1 MSRDSTRSDDVKAR
15 GDVEEDGVG
24 QVRRRVE
31 DDYEDE

>member
-15 GDVEEDGVG
+15 GDVEDGVG